1 MKKQKKR
8 TIIELTVLA
17 ALVLLVSRYLFMG
30 ESIAEAA
37 TYRDF
42 VIDNVYHSENA
53 GDIHYNVYIPES
65 YDGSR
70 G

>member
-42 VIDNVYHSENA
+42 VIDNVYHSKNE